1 MIWSFPKRRHWRC
14 CWQRQ
19 GTTTAYSPSPCHSWY
34 LHWVPTHLH
43 MRLAEK
49 VIKVSTILIRWD
61 WTMMVVELIYYL
73 AVPENAVAV
82 LGYGYEMT
90 RPIDYYICNQWR
102 KPPGRMDCPYFS
114 HGRYQ
119 EILKSRGM
127 CLRLLYRLRLST
139 HPFWLTTRLLVTGNL
154 IPISY
159 IKTPCYPWQKKR
171 KKKRRS
177 RENLNLPK
185 LIPLKIE
192 DSTTQPAARFSRR
205 SSLKGI

>member
-49 VIKVSTILIRWD
+49 VIKVSTILIRWE

-90 RPIDYYICNQWR
+90 RPIITIHVTNGEHRQVGWIALIFPMGDTKKFSKAGECVYDFYI
-102 KPPGRMDCPYFS
+102 GFV
-114 HGRYQ
+114 
-119 EILKSRGM
+119 
-127 CLRLLYRLRLST
+127 YRHT
-139 HPFWLTTRLLVTGNL
+139 HFDWLHA
-154 IPISY
+154 S
-159 IKTPCYPWQKKR
+159 
-171 KKKRRS
+171 
-177 RENLNLPK
+177 
-185 LIPLKIE
+185 
-192 DSTTQPAARFSRR
+192 
-205 SSLKGI
+205 